1 MADYFIGPERANLH
15 GHLSNKIP
23 PALRIRS
30 GDTVTFSTLEGDW
43 RLERPAKPESSS
55 GLFFPRKLPEDCGH
69 ALCGPIYIEG
79 ARPGMTLAA
88 HLEKIVPSDW
98 GWSRVGDGDLGH
110 LSRIECQEGEYFL
123 IWDLDKKRG
132 TCRSHRGHQ
141 VAMSPFMGVLAV
153 APDSVEPVSTHPPGL
168 HGANLDCRELIEGST
183 LYLPIFTE
191 GALFSVGD
199 GHAAQGDGESGCTAI
214 ECPMKEVRIRLEIQE
229 GSFGSPVA
237 DTPGGWVAFGFS
249 ESLTDASYN
258 ALGNMALLM
267 ERLYGYEYREALSM
281 CSVAVN
287 LRITQIVN
295 GIRGVHAILPKGSI
309 FQ

>member
-1 MADYFIGPERANLH
+1 
-15 GHLSNKIP
+15 
-23 PALRIRS
+23 
-30 GDTVTFSTLEGDW
+30 
-43 RLERPAKPESSS
+43 
-55 GLFFPRKLPEDCGH
+55 
-69 ALCGPIYIEG
+69 
-79 ARPGMTLAA
+79 
-88 HLEKIVPSDW
+88 
-98 GWSRVGDGDLGH
+98 
-110 LSRIECQEGEYFL
+110 
-123 IWDLDKKRG
+123 
-132 TCRSHRGHQ
+132 
-141 VAMSPFMGVLAV
+141 MGVLAV
-153 APDSVEPVSTHPPGL
+153 APDSAEPVSTHPPGL

-258 ALGNMALLM
+258 ALGNMVHLM